1 MGVFRGRV
9 AVFREEDAIGLDGTV
24 V

>member
-1 MGVFRGRV
+1 MGVFRGSV